1 MFASM
6 RHGAE
11 KIKRRLEKKATV
23 VELALIA
30 PLFFFLLLIIEFG
43 LLFRVNLTM
52 QQYAFSV
59 AATVRNEAFR

>member
-11 KIKRRLEKKATV
+11 KIKRRLEQKATM
-23 VELALIA
+23 VEFTLIA
-30 PLFFFLLLIIEFG
+30 PLFFLLFFIIKLG
-43 LLFRVNLTM
+43 LLFWVNLTT

-59 AATVRNEAFR
+59 AATMRNEAFR